1 MEEINSRLEKV
12 KEDLRLHRKWSDQ
25 QSSLEKE
32 INEVKGKLDKL
43 KRELQKENRDVD
55 KLEGWTITGLLLT
68 MTGKK
73 EERLQKEKEEAVK
86 AKLRVDEWKQ
96 TLEELLQEEQEV
108 SSKLNDL
115 GSPQDRYKLLLETKE
130 KMIHDSSSPLSQ
142 LLFNLAEQSAEFKAQ
157 LKEVKE
163 AEDAAAMALLK
174 LDSAAASLESAGN
187 WGMVDMVGGGLISS
201 AAKRSK
207 MDEAQRKLHEAQ
219 RYLKKLEKELADLN
233 MESAQ
238 TLETSGFLNMTDLFF
253 DNFFSDMM
261 VQDKI
266 SRTVAGVGETRREL
280 RSLSAKL
287 EQNANKLAEEIE
299 ETEEKKKKH
308 LENA

>member
-32 INEVKGKLDKL
+32 INEVQGKLDKL

-55 KLEGWTITGLLLT
+55 KLEEWTLTGLLLA

-96 TLEELLQEEQEV
+96 TLEELLQEDQEV
-108 SSKLNDL
+108 SSKLTEL
-115 GSPQDRYKLLLETKE
+115 GSPQSRYELLLETKE
-130 KMIHDSSSPLSQ
+130 QMIHDSSSPLSQ
-142 LLFNLAEQSAEFKAQ
+142 LLFNLAEQSAEFKTQ

-187 WGMVDMVGGGLISS
+187 WGMVDMVGGGIISS

-207 MDEAQRKLHEAQ
+207 MDEAQRSLHEAQ

-233 MESAQ
+233 MESTQ

-287 EQNANKLAEEIE
+287 GQNANKLAEEIE
-299 ETEEKKKKH
+299 ETEEKKKIN

>member
-32 INEVKGKLDKL
+32 INEVKRKLDKL
-43 KRELQKENRDVD
+43 NRELQKENRDVD
-55 KLEGWTITGLLLT
+55 KLEGWTITGLMLT

-73 EERLQKEKEEAVK
+73 EERLQQEKEEAVK
-86 AKLRVDEWKQ
+86 AKIRVDEWELTLQ
-96 TLEELLQEEQEV
+96 ELLEEEREV
-108 SSKLNDL
+108 SSKLTEL
-115 GSPQDRYKLLLETKE
+115 GSPQTRYELLLETKE
-130 KMIHDSSSPLSQ
+130 KMIHDSSSPLSP

-157 LKEVKE
+157 LKEVRE

-207 MDEAQRKLHEAQ
+207 MDEAQRTLHEAQ

-233 MESAQ
+233 MESTQ

-287 EQNANKLAEEIE
+287 GQNANKLAEEIE

>member
-1 MEEINSRLEKV
+1 MEEINSRLEKI

-32 INEVKGKLDKL
+32 INEVKGKLDQL
-43 KRELQKENRDVD
+43 KRELQKENRDID

-86 AKLRVDEWKQ
+86 AKIRVEEWEL
-96 TLEELLQEEQEV
+96 TLQELLQEEREV
-108 SSKLNDL
+108 SSKLSDL
-115 GSPQDRYKLLLETKE
+115 GSPQARYELLLETKE
-130 KMIHDSSSPLSQ
+130 QMIHDSSSPLSQ

-207 MDEAQRKLHEAQ
+207 MDEAQRSLHEAQ

-299 ETEEKKKKH
+299 
-308 LENA
+308 